1 MRIHKHVISIYRY
14 KHVIHIYIVCI
25 IYSCMYKWGGGG
37 GFLQNMFDSKWWW
50 SCFFSDVPI
59 HSHHFRMGICSLM
72 QFGFCFF
79 RVLASIG
86 CGHWNTIVSFDTQN
100 NSAATM
106 FSRSN
111 AQSKIVFRAP
121 PPYPVELSFSFPSQ
135 TFGPEELLAK
145 YLDED
150 QPMRSWLSSKH
161 DEKVLFFFVTVFWG
175 NHEWHWMAMVHITY
189 KYIIY
194 IYIHSYG
201 L

>member
-1 MRIHKHVISIYRY
+1 MGRIFAKHVWLKVMMI
-14 KHVIHIYIVCI
+14 
-25 IYSCMYKWGGGG
+25 M
-37 GFLQNMFDSKWWW
+37 
-50 SCFFSDVPI
+50 FFSDVPI

-111 AQSKIVFRAP
+111 AQSKFVFRAP

-161 DEKVLFFFVTVFWG
+161 DEKVQFFFLSLSFEVMMNG
-175 NHEWHWMAMVHITY
+175 IEWPWCIFHINTL
-189 KYIIY
+189 IY
-194 IYIHSYG
+194 NANIG
-201 L
+201 LINPPPPGR